1 MGALVERK
9 IIQKSMLKKK
19 KLWKEFFLV
28 SLEILANY
36 FKKSWRNLFFCLIYS
51 SQHSAESCHIFRF
64 LSISLNSP
72 FNKVRIV
79 DVLYISQKL
88 PMLIIVNNSDVIDF
102 SEGHNLLTA
111 LNSWYLSLVRGKDSE
126 CKVTTWYSPF
136 DFDLNMHFFIPNI

>member
-9 IIQKSMLKKK
+9 IIQKSMFKKK
-19 KLWKEFFLV
+19 KLWKEVFLV

-51 SQHSAESCHIFRF
+51 SQHSAASCCIFRF
-64 LSISLNSP
+64 FSISLNSP